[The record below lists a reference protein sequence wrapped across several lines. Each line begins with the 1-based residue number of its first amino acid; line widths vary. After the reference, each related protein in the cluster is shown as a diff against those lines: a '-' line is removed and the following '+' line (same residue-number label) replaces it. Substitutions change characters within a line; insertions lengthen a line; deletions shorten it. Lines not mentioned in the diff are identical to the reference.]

1 MILLWLPTRL
11 NAAIYDPILDQIKPD
26 TITLIGETHK
36 KVESV
41 ELFQSLVLAVTEDS
55 HCVVIGLEIA
65 SDQQAN
71 LDAIIEGR
79 AAVEKIALWPQVD
92 HLSYRRML
100 GKFAEL
106 KQQGQCLK
114 MVAIDA
120 GMDNVIDRDLWMAL
134 SLAGQVGDAPVLV
147 LLGALHTLK
156 RVNWKNTS
164 SRPSVAEL
172 LIARGFSVKSYPQR
186 WLPEQCRA
194 GATRTSSF
202 VGVNSP
208 RALNLLNNSLL
219 SLLNAKSSKTATGVV
234 DGFVVWEC
242 RI

>member
-41 ELFQSLVLAVTEDS
+41 ELFQSLVLAVIKNQK
-55 HCVVIGLEIA
+55 CVVIGLEIA
-65 SDQQAN
+65 SDQQAI
-71 LDAIIEGR
+71 LDAINEGR
-79 AAVEKIALWPQVD
+79 ASVEQIALWPVLD
-92 HLSYRRML
+92 HLAYRRML
-100 GKFAEL
+100 ERFAEL

-114 MVAIDA
+114 IVAIDA
-120 GMDNVIDRDLWMAL
+120 SMDNLIDRDLWMTL

-156 RVNWKNTS
+156 RVNWTS
-164 SRPSVAEL
+164 KASRPSVAEL
-172 LIARGFSVKSYPQR
+172 LTARGFRVKSYPQR

-202 VGVNSP
+202 VSVNS
-208 RALNLLNNSLL
+208 AKAVNLLNNSLL

-234 DGFVVWEC
+234 NGFIAWEC
-242 RI
+242 RN